1 MSESDKAPTPAQPAV
16 PSSHPAAKATP
27 VVALLAGARVQQG
40 VPTPGLSQSIGLQEL
55 PGSRVPGL
63 PGGAVV
69 SHVFGPG
76 QTPCDPIA
84 AGLDLAYSPL
94 TAAENRVISQTGAF
108 AGGPRPTADAAAG
121 GEPAHQ
127 AAPQDFVNI
136 AAPSDAAAVGSPG
149 PNSAVAGATVVKVPA
164 A

>member
-1 MSESDKAPTPAQPAV
+1 MSESDKAPTPAPAAV

-94 TAAENRVISQTGAF
+94 TAAESRRIRR
-108 AGGPRPTADAAAG
+108 PRRTSSTSRRPATRPLWAALDRTARS
-121 GEPAHQ
+121 PA
-127 AAPQDFVNI
+127 PRL
-136 AAPSDAAAVGSPG
+136 
-149 PNSAVAGATVVKVPA
+149 
-164 A
+164 